1 MKIGQDEILKTDT
14 RGRVRTSRE
23 RREAILDDFERSG
36 ISGAAYARLHGI
48 SYSTFANWVQK
59 RRRRQRR
66 EAGKEGRP
74 EPGKATGEP
83 GKLELTLAEITVEK
97 PPSAGPAGKLRVAL
111 PGGASLVIADASQ
124 AELAAE
130 LIRQLEAK

>member
-1 MKIGQDEILKTDT
+1 MKIGQEEILKTDT

-23 RREAILDDFERSG
+23 RREAILDDFEQSG

-59 RRRRQRR
+59 RRRRHRGAVER
-66 EAGKEGRP
+66 ESEP
-74 EPGKATGEP
+74 ELEQSGAM
-83 GKLELTLAEITVEK
+83 ELTLAEVTIEK

-124 AELAAE
+124 AELAAR